1 MRHERAMSNTSSA
14 VSLRE
19 PPARAEDVALT
30 FREHRRLSV
39 RQRKKWWE
47 MIMNWEMRNSYSVFD
62 EDGKHVL
69 EVKENGNGIVS
80 MLKRTFL
87 GTLRP
92 FSATVYTN
100 PIPKP
105 LMIIKRPFR
114 FIFNEISVES
124 GDATPLGKI
133 VREWSWI
140 RRIYRIE
147 DASGAEV
154 ARLFGPFLRPWTF
167 EIKRGDHDIGM
178 LQKRWSGGLKELFS
192 DADNFAL
199 DVERIDDPKLRSLC
213 FAATV
218 LIDVVH
224 FERSKNQ

>member
-1 MRHERAMSNTSSA
+1 MSNTTSA

-19 PPARAEDVALT
+19 PLARTEDVALT

-47 MIMNWEMRNSYSVFD
+47 VIMNWEMKNSYSVFD

-69 EVKENGNGIVS
+69 EVKENGSGIVS
-80 MLKRTFL
+80 MLKRVFL
-87 GTLRP
+87 GPFRP
-92 FSATVYTN
+92 FTSTVYTN
-100 PIPKP
+100 PIPKA
-105 LMIIKRPFR
+105 LMIIRRPFR

-124 GDATPLGKI
+124 GDGRLLGKV

-147 DASGAEV
+147 DAGGAEV
-154 ARLFGPFLRPWTF
+154 GRLFGPFLRPWTF
-167 EIKRGDHDIGM
+167 QIKRGEQEVGL
-178 LQKRWSGGLKELFS
+178 LQKRWSGGFKELFT

-199 DVERIDDPKLRSLC
+199 DVERIEDPTLRSLC